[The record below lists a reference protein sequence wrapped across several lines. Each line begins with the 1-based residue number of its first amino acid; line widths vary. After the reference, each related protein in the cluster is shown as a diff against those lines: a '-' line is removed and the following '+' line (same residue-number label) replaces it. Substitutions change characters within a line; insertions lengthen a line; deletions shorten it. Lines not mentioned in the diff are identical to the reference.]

1 MLLMFMFHLCI
12 GMMLLVFMFHLCIIR
27 DDIEMKSNTAYGTV
41 ESQYEDV
48 SVPDK
53 SQNEPIYN

>member
-1 MLLMFMFHLCI
+1 MHRDDVACVHVS
-12 GMMLLVFMFHLCIIR
+12 LVHYR
-27 DDIEMKSNTAYGTV
+27 DDIEMRSNTAYGTV

-53 SQNEPIYN
+53 SQDEPIYN